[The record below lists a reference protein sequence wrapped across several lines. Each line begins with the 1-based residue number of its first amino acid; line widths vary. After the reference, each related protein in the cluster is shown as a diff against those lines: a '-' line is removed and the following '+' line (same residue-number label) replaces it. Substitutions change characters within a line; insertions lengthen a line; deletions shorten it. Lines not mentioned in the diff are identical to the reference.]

1 MSSYSFLNVVAAIAG
16 PGGALNLGSG
26 AAVAEEGITIAP
38 TEDKNSMI
46 IGADGRGQH
55 TLIASNAGIVTFR
68 YLKTAPINGF
78 LQIMYDLQSASSS
91 LWGQNLITVADTFR
105 LDLSTCQSCAFKK
118 KPEIVYDK
126 AGPMIE
132 WTFDSLAI
140 NTILGVGITT

>member
-1 MSSYSFLNVVAAIAG
+1 MAAYSFLNIVAAIVG
-16 PGGALNLGSG
+16 PGAAFNLGVG
-26 AAVAEEGITIAP
+26 AAVAEEGISIAP

-55 TLIASNAGIVTFR
+55 TLIASTAGLITLR
-68 YLKTAPINGF
+68 YLKTSPTNGL
-78 LQIMYDLQSASSS
+78 LQLAYDLQSASSA
-91 LWGQNLITVADTFR
+91 LWGQNLITIADTAR
-105 LDLSTCQSCAFKK
+105 LELTTCQSCSFKK

-140 NTILGVGITT
+140 NTVLGLQG